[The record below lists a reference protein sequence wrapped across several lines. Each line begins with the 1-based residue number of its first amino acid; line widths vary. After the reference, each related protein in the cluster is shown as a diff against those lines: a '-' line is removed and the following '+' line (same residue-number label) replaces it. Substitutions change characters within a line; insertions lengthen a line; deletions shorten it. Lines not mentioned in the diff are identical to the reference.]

1 MTATTPFTK
10 ILIANRGEI
19 ALRVMR
25 SARALGYR
33 TVAVYSTAD
42 AQARHTLEADQAVC
56 IGEPLPR
63 QSYLNIP
70 AIIAA
75 ARLSGADAVH
85 PGYGFLAE
93 NPAFAAACA
102 EAGLVFIGPSAAS
115 ILSMGDKAGAKALM
129 RAAGVPCIPGYQG
142 DDQSAGRLAAE
153 AALIGWPVMIKATAG
168 GGGRGMRRVEAAQDF
183 ADALASAQSEAL
195 GAFSDATVIL
205 ERALIGPRHIE
216 IQVFADRHGNA
227 LHLGERDCSVQRRHQ
242 KLIEEAPSPA
252 VSADLRERMGAVAV
266 QAVRAIG
273 YEGAGTLEF
282 LLDAQGD
289 FFFMEMNTRLQV
301 EHPVT
306 EAITGLDLVA
316 WQLRVAAGEPL
327 PLHQDELRFDGHAI
341 EVRLCAEDALQG
353 FMPQSGRMDAWAMPE
368 PSSTDPATDP
378 GTHAG
383 THAGIRRAG
392 LRVEHALR
400 PGDEIPPFYDS
411 MIAKLVAHGRSR
423 DEALR
428 KLRHGLA
435 DAVALGVATNQA
447 FLARCL
453 VHPVFAAGGATT
465 AFIGDHQDELLS
477 GLTRDGDPIG
487 HRRAAAVAALLL
499 HLSAEAFDTG
509 AAATTPHRLA
519 HRLPMLQRFELGGV
533 PCQGALMQ
541 QGPQQFSTRIDDHD
555 SALQVVAHD
564 GSGRRSVAGA
574 GPASGVTGCSRI
586 VLDGLADS
594 AVWHR
599 DGATLRFQFA
609 GRPWVVT
616 DRSRAAAARAGAG
629 TSDGRL
635 RASMNGRVVALQ
647 VAVGDAVTA
656 GQPLL
661 TLEAMKM
668 EHVHAAPCAGRVAA
682 LHVSLG
688 EQVAA
693 HRVVVEIEPAVPT
706 PVGPAATGTA
716 AA

>member
-1 MTATTPFTK
+1 MTAKTPFTK

-25 SARALGYR
+25 SARALGYH

-102 EAGLVFIGPSAAS
+102 EAGLVFIGPSSAS
-115 ILSMGDKAGAKALM
+115 ILAMGDKAGAKALM

-153 AALIGWPVMIKATAG
+153 AALIGWPVMVKATAG
-168 GGGRGMRRVEAAQDF
+168 GGGRGMRRVDRAEDF
-183 ADALASAQSEAL
+183 ADALVSAQSEAL

-205 ERALIGPRHIE
+205 ERALIAPRHIE
-216 IQVFADRHGNA
+216 IQVFADRFGNA
-227 LHLGERDCSVQRRHQ
+227 VHLGERDCSVQRRHQ

-252 VSADLRERMGAVAV
+252 VSAELRERMGAVAV

-306 EAITGLDLVA
+306 EAITGLDLVE

-327 PLHQDELRFDGHAI
+327 PLRQDGLRFDGHAI

-368 PSSTDPATDP
+368 VSAV
-378 GTHAG
+378 GAAG
-383 THAGIRRAG
+383 MAG

-411 MIAKLVAHGRSR
+411 MIAKLAAHGRSR
-423 DEALR
+423 EEALR
-428 KLRHGLA
+428 KLQQGLT
-435 DAVALGVATNQA
+435 DAVALGVVTNQA
-447 FLARCL
+447 FLSRCL
-453 VHPVFAAGGATT
+453 AHPVFAAGGATT
-465 AFIGDHQDELLS
+465 AFIGDQLDGLLS

-487 HRRAAAVAALLL
+487 HQRAAAVAAVLL
-499 HLSAEAFDTG
+499 HLSAETVDSGNGT
-509 AAATTPHRLA
+509 ATLHKLA
-519 HRLPMLQRFELGGV
+519 HRLPMLQRFELDGV

-541 QGPQQFSTRIDDHD
+541 QGPAQFTTRLDGLD
-555 SALQVVAHD
+555 SGLQVVAHAGSVTRSSA
-564 GSGRRSVAGA
+564 GSGLAGR
-574 GPASGVTGCSRI
+574 SRI
-586 VLDGLADS
+586 LVDGLADT
-594 AVWHR
+594 AIWQR
-599 DGATLRFQFA
+599 IGAALHFHFA
-609 GRPWVVT
+609 GRPWLVT
-616 DRSRAAAARAGAG
+616 DRSRASAARAGAG
-629 TSDGRL
+629 ASDGKL

-647 VAVGDAVTA
+647 VAAGDTVTA

-688 EQVAA
+688 DQVAA
-693 HRVVVEIEPAVPT
+693 HRVVVEIELVLTSAPVTAAKPA
-706 PVGPAATGTA
+706 AATGTA
-716 AA
+716 AAG

>member
-1 MTATTPFTK
+1 MLQNPNPYPMTATTPFTK

-102 EAGLVFIGPSAAS
+102 DAGLVFIGPSSAS
-115 ILSMGDKAGAKALM
+115 ILAMGDKAGAKALM

-168 GGGRGMRRVEAAQDF
+168 GGGRGMRRVDRAEDF
-183 ADALASAQSEAL
+183 ADALISAQSEAL

-205 ERALIGPRHIE
+205 ERALIAPRHIE
-216 IQVFADRHGNA
+216 IQVFADRWGHA
-227 LHLGERDCSVQRRHQ
+227 VHLGERDCSVQRRHQ

-252 VSADLRERMGAVAV
+252 VSPDLRERMGAVAV

-306 EAITGLDLVA
+306 EAITGLDLVD

-327 PLHQDELRFDGHAI
+327 PLRQDALRFEGHAI
-341 EVRLCAEDALQG
+341 EVRLCAEDAMLG
-353 FMPQSGRMDAWAMPE
+353 FMPQSGRMVAWAMPE
-368 PSSTDPATDP
+368 VDAAGP
-378 GTHAG
+378 GAHP
-383 THAGIRRAG
+383 AG

-423 DEALR
+423 GEALR

-453 VHPVFAAGGATT
+453 AHPVFAEGGATT
-465 AFIGDHQDELLS
+465 AFIADHQAELLS

-487 HRRAAAVAALLL
+487 HQRAAAVAAVLL
-499 HLSAEAFDTG
+499 HLSAEPAGVGDS
-509 AAATTPHRLA
+509 ATAPHSLA
-519 HRLPMLQRFELGGV
+519 HRLPMLQRFELGGA
-533 PCQGALMQ
+533 PCQGALVQ
-541 QGPQQFSTRIDDHD
+541 QGQQRFSTRVDGHD
-555 SALQVVAHD
+555 SVLQVVAHAGSSARSSA
-564 GSGRRSVAGA
+564 GSGLAGR
-574 GPASGVTGCSRI
+574 SRI
-586 VLDGLADS
+586 VVDGLADM

-599 DGATLRFQFA
+599 DGATLWFQFA

-616 DRSRAAAARAGAG
+616 DRSRAAATRAGAG
-629 TSDGRL
+629 ASDGKL

-647 VAVGDAVTA
+647 VAVGDTVTA

-693 HRVVVEIEPAVPT
+693 HRVVVEIEPAVQ
-706 PVGPAATGTA
+706 TA
-716 AA
+716 AASAMAASGSAA